1 MLFLIPK
8 RIRHFMAGLAV
19 HSKIILTAIGAD
31 VKISLIKVN

>member
-1 MLFLIPK
+1 MLLIPK

-31 VKISLIKVN
+31 VKINLIKVN